1 MLQYRWQ
8 VTKVICYFHIWERR
22 CLKVK
27 QMKRVVR
34 KVMRRLSRGGIKVKS
49 ARYMADLKRM
59 DLLKVFHHTVDYSVE
74 NNGYKIPI
82 RLYLPKEKQKN
93 KGALLFFHG
102 GGWVTESM
110 DSYERICI
118 KLTEATK
125 QIVVSVEYRL
135 APENPFPAGF
145 DDCYKVTKA
154 MFTEQ
159 LIPEVPLEKV
169 TLIGD
174 SAGGNLVAGVC
185 QKARDTKDFFPQRQI
200 LIYPAVN
207 SDYSE
212 NSPYLSVKEN
222 GTDFFLTAQK
232 MQDYIELY
240 KSDEK
245 DKENPY
251 FAPIRAKD
259 FSNLPK
265 ALILTAE
272 FDPLRDEG
280 EDYGRRMQNANVDTQ
295 IYRIQNAVHGFF
307 ALGLKH
313 YHVQESL
320 EYICK
325 FLEEC

>member
-1 MLQYRWQ
+1 
-8 VTKVICYFHIWERR
+8 
-22 CLKVK
+22 
-27 QMKRVVR
+27 MKKAVR
-34 KVMRRLSRGGIKVKS
+34 KVMRKLSQGRIEVKS
-49 ARYMADLKRM
+49 ARHMADLKRI
-59 DLLKVFHHTVDYSVE
+59 DLLKVFHQTVDYYVE

-82 RLYLPKEKQKN
+82 RLYLPREKEKNQ
-93 KGALLFFHG
+93 GVLLFFHG
-102 GGWVTESM
+102 GGWVTESV
-110 DSYERICI
+110 DSYERICA

-125 QIVVSVEYRL
+125 QIVISVDYRL

-145 DDCYKVTKA
+145 DDCYRVAKA
-154 MFTEQ
+154 VFTEN
-159 LIPEVPLEKV
+159 LITDIPLEKI

-185 QKARDTKDFFPQRQI
+185 QKARDMGEFFPQRQI

-212 NSPYLSVKEN
+212 KSPYLSVKEN

-240 KSDEK
+240 KNEEK
-245 DKENPY
+245 DKGNPY
-251 FAPIRAKD
+251 FAPIKAKD

-280 EDYGRRMQNANVDTQ
+280 EDYGRRMQNANVDVKM
-295 IYRIQNAVHGFF
+295 YRIRNAVHGFF

-320 EYICK
+320 EYICR